1 MTIVRGLIVTRNAF
15 CQAQASRGSAISAK
29 HQLEEQFNLSAA
41 EILDVI
47 KSSNRTLIAV
57 RGAIA
62 QEHLRRYLEALKN
75 KGVLSGYS
83 AIDQDGKPD
92 FAVVYKGRQYLIECK
107 NVQKTMRKSEVT
119 VDFMRTR
126 YAKTDGPQG
135 RFYKISEFQVLA
147 ACLYNQLGIWK
158 FKFISTDR
166 LSVHPTYSDRLDNKV
181 SLGPSSA
188 YYALWH
194 DDLPAALDMVP

>member
-1 MTIVRGLIVTRNAF
+1 M
-15 CQAQASRGSAISAK
+15 
-29 HQLEEQFNLSAA
+29 

-57 RGAIA
+57 RGVIA
-62 QEHLRRYLEALKN
+62 QEHLRRYLETLKR
-75 KGVLSGYS
+75 KGVLSAYN

-92 FAVVYKGRQYLIECK
+92 FLVVYKGREYLIECK
-107 NVQKTMRKSEVT
+107 NVQKTMRRSEVT

-135 RFYKISEFQVLA
+135 RFYKTSEFQILA

-166 LSVHPTYSDRLDNKV
+166 LSLHPAYPDRLDNKV

-188 YYALWH
+188 YYALWR
-194 DDLPAALDMVP
+194 DELPSALDMVP